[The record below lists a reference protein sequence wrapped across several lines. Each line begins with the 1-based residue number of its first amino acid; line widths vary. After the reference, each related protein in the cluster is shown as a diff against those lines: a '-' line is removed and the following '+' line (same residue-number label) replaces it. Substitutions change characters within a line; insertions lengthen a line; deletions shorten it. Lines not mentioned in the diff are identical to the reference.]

1 MGKKKKRTESMQENC
16 QCSYGSFQSQL
27 SNMYGPR
34 VCEHNLDRDSLRES
48 WGLAGITVF
57 LIAIKRIATGCWVDV
72 RAFAY
77 PRLAY
82 YLGLLGSFPLLQ

>member
-1 MGKKKKRTESMQENC
+1 MYSL
-16 QCSYGSFQSQL
+16 FQSQL

-48 WGLAGITVF
+48 WGLVGITVF
-57 LIAIKRIATGCWVDV
+57 LIVIKRIATGYWVDV
-72 RAFAY
+72 CALAY